1 MLFKDLDTGAY
12 NVGMKIELSPTE
24 RKALKA
30 RAHGVDPVVQ
40 IGAEGLT
47 PAVLRE
53 IERSLK
59 AHELIKIRASTDER
73 TDRETWFNEICDRL
87 DAAPVQHIGKMLIIF
102 RENPDKK
109 APPAPPPK
117 RKGPRLTKAQEQNK
131 AIKRRR
137 SRA

>member
-1 MLFKDLDTGAY
+1 MRLGRPAY
-12 NVGMKIELSPTE
+12 NARMKIELSPTE

-30 RAHGVDPVVQ
+30 AAHGLDPVVL
-40 IGAEGLT
+40 IGNEGLT

-53 IERSLK
+53 IDHSLK

-73 TDRETWFNEICDRL
+73 ADREAWFDEICRRL
-87 DAAPVQHIGKMLIIF
+87 DAAPVQHIGKMLIVW

-109 APPAPPPK
+109 PPAPPPK
-117 RKGPRLTKAQEQNK
+117 RKGPRLTKAQEQEK
-131 AIKRRR
+131 AIRRRR